1 MRLKNVKGAN
11 EIIIK
16 GKYYINNPEEYKGRW
31 NKLFKNNNI
40 IKIEIGMGKGD
51 FIIENAI
58 KHPNINFIGIEKYDS
73 VIVRAI
79 QKSNE
84 LELNNLKIIR
94 LDAINIDKIF
104 DKEIDTI
111 YLNFS
116 DPWPKDRHAK
126 RRLTSPIF
134 LKKYESIFKKDYKI
148 IMKTDNINL
157 FNYSIEKL
165 KEEKYQI
172 IYQTNDLHKEN
183 DTFKQQHPN
192 FEELA
197 KIYGKDVVAK
207 VTPYSNQMTEAIIN
221 SLSEQG
227 YNLVIEGTGRTTD
240 VPIKTATMLK
250 TKGYQ
255 TKMYVMAVPKI
266 KSYLGTIERYE
277 DMFKRNPLTA
287 RATPKQAHDIV
298 VSNLPSNLETLHK
311 TGVFSD
317 IRLYDRQGMK
327 LYSSLETPSVSP
339 KEPLESILNKKVS
352 GKEIQSTL
360 ERVEE
365 KMVQNKH
372 QDTPEFQAIRQKLDS
387 FKPPIPPLPK
397 LPGIGL

>member
-1 MRLKNVKGAN
+1 MANIVNFSEKQFEDRLEKNIERLTKNRLAVDEPTAFLLSGQPGSGKTSLRSVIDEETKGNA
-11 EIIIK
+11 III
-16 GKYYINNPEEYKGRW
+16 
-31 NKLFKNNNI
+31 
-40 IKIEIGMGKGD
+40 D
-51 FIIENAI
+51 
-58 KHPNINFIGIEKYDS
+58 
-73 VIVRAI
+73 
-79 QKSNE
+79 
-84 LELNNLKIIR
+84 
-94 LDAINIDKIF
+94 
-104 DKEIDTI
+104 
-111 YLNFS
+111 
-116 DPWPKDRHAK
+116 
-126 RRLTSPIF
+126 
-134 LKKYESIFKKDYKI
+134 
-148 IMKTDNINL
+148 
-157 FNYSIEKL
+157 
-165 KEEKYQI
+165 
-172 IYQTNDLHKEN
+172 N

-339 KEPLESILNKKVS
+339 KDPLESILNKKVS

-372 QDTPEFQAIRQKLDS
+372 QDTPEFQAIRQKLDR